1 MKCLTKHILVLLLCS
16 AAIVSCRPA
25 FNDPLEYVDPLI
37 ATCGD
42 PDNDFWHQIPGFVPH
57 ACSRC
62 APGAL
67 VPFGMVNL
75 GPVTRHLDD
84 ACSGYSAH
92 DTTIA
97 GFAFMHTS
105 GSGWYAEFGNL
116 LTTATTGPLQTCY
129 GLADGSFPGYRSTFR
144 DVDAS
149 AGYYA
154 ATLDRY
160 DTRVECT
167 ASPRCG
173 ALRFTFPAS
182 DISRIQS
189 DLAFRIT
196 GSSDYQ
202 EICVVNDTTLTG
214 HMKYTPLT
222 GGWGDGAARIYYDL
236 YFYATLSKPMSS
248 WGFWKADVPATMER
262 RDKTVN
268 SPAYMK
274 LLSDAGIVRGE
285 KMFDGTCIGF
295 FSEFPT
301 TEGEQVEMKVAFSF
315 VDAEGARKNY
325 EAEAAGRSFDEM
337 HACARETWRQELG
350 KIRTAGGT
358 EAQKRIFYTALYHAS
373 VDPRIFTDVDCRYTA
388 ADGTIRISKDY
399 TRRTLFAGWDVFRS
413 HMPLQT
419 IINPEMVED
428 LINSQIRLAD
438 ESGKGYFNRWE
449 MLNSYTGCML
459 GNPTNSV
466 LADAYFKG
474 IRGYDLD
481 QALECAVKSSEIPDE
496 HLSLYND
503 DLINVSAALENS
515 YFDWCTA
522 KMAEDMG
529 LSDIAEEMYRRSEAW
544 KEYFHPDL
552 GWFFPKD
559 AEGNWFELVPNWK
572 TRWFYG
578 ACETDLWQQGW
589 FVPHDTDTFAEM
601 IGGREAAVGQLD
613 EFFAKTRFAYGHNPY
628 YLHGNEPVHWIP
640 FLYNRLG
647 QPWKT
652 QRWVRTVMDKC
663 YTDDVEGLT
672 GNDDEGQMSAWYIL
686 CAAGIHPCCPGDN
699 RFEVMSPIF
708 DRVEF
713 KLDPKYHPGG
723 KFTVIAHG
731 AHNPENIYIQKA
743 RLDGKPLSNCWI
755 DFASIADGG
764 ILEIWLGTNPNL
776 KWGIE

>member
-1 MKCLTKHILVLLLCS
+1 MKSPLRLFHALLLAAVLLS
-16 AAIVSCRPA
+16 SCRPS

-42 PDNDFWHQIPGFVPH
+42 PDNDFWHQIPDFVPH

-67 VPFGMVNL
+67 VPFGIVNL
-75 GPVTRHLDD
+75 GPVTRHIGD

-105 GSGWYAEFGNL
+105 GSGWCAEFGNM

-129 GLADGSFPGYRSTFR
+129 GLGDGSYPGYRSEFE
-144 DVDAS
+144 DVEAS

-154 ATLDRY
+154 ATLSRY
-160 DTRVECT
+160 GIRTECT
-167 ASPRCG
+167 ATPHCG
-173 ALRFTFPAS
+173 AMRFTFPAS
-182 DISRIQS
+182 DTSRIQS
-189 DLAFRIT
+189 DFAFRIT
-196 GSSDYQ
+196 GSSDCQ
-202 EICVVNDTTLTG
+202 QVRLVNDTTLVG

-222 GGWGDGAARIYYDL
+222 GGWGDGAAKIYYDL
-236 YFYATLSKPMSS
+236 YFYAVLSKPVSN
-248 WGFWKADVPATMER
+248 WGFWSADVPAQMVRT
-262 RDKTVN
+262 DKIVN
-268 SPAYMK
+268 SPEYMQ
-274 LLSDAGIVRGE
+274 LLSNAAVERNATSV
-285 KMFDGTCIGF
+285 DGSCTGF
-295 FSEFPT
+295 FTEFAT
-301 TEGEQVEMKVAFSF
+301 EEGEQVELKVAFSF

-325 EAEAAGRSFDEM
+325 EAEACGANFDTM
-337 HACARETWRQELG
+337 HAAARDLWRDQLG
-350 KIRTAGGT
+350 KVRTKGGT
-358 EAQKRIFYTALYHAS
+358 EAQKRIFYTALYHAM
-373 VDPRIFTDVDCRYTA
+373 VDPRIFTDVDGRFTA
-388 ADGTIRISKDY
+388 ADGSIKVSDTY

-413 HMPLQT
+413 QMPLHT

-428 LINSQIRLAD
+428 LINSQIDLAQ

-474 IRGYDLD
+474 IRGFDAD
-481 QALECAVKSSEIPDE
+481 KALACAVKSSEIPDE
-496 HLSLYND
+496 HLSLYAD
-503 DLINVSAALENS
+503 YLIIVSAVLENS

-522 KMAEDMG
+522 RMAEDMG
-529 LSDIAEEMYRRSEAW
+529 RGDIAAEMYRRSDAW
-544 KEYFHPDL
+544 KDYFHPDL

-559 AEGNWFELVPNWK
+559 TDGNWFELVPNWK

-589 FVPHDTDTFAEM
+589 FVPHDTGTFAEM
-601 IGGREAAVGQLD
+601 LGGPESMAAQLD
-613 EFFAKTRFAYGHNPY
+613 EFFCRTRFAYGHTPY
-628 YLHGNEPVHWIP
+628 YLHGNEPVHWVP

-652 QRWVRTVMDKC
+652 QRWVRTIMDKC

-686 CAAGIHPCCPGDN
+686 TAAGIHPSCPGDN

-713 KLDPKYHPGG
+713 ELDGRYYPGK
-723 KFTVIAHG
+723 KFTVVCHG
-731 AHNPENIYIQKA
+731 SKDKDNIYIQKA
-743 RLDGKPLSNCWI
+743 RLNGRQLDSCWI
-755 DFASIADGG
+755 DFGEIAGG
-764 ILEIWLGTNPNL
+764 GTLEIWLDSEPNL
-776 KWGIE
+776 KWGLD